1 MENKYDSLKLKNQF
15 CFSIYLCSKELI
27 NKYTPLLEEINLTYT
42 QFIVMMYFWEYKIS
56 NVKNISRALLL
67 DSSTLT
73 PLLKKLELKG
83 YIVRSRS
90 TRDERNLN
98 MTVTE
103 KGMMLREKAL
113 VIREQMSKYINISN
127 EEAKTLYEL
136 IYKVLINTQKR
147 RWSKCQLSM

>member
-1 MENKYDSLKLKNQF
+1 METKYDSLKLKNQF

-136 IYKVLINTQKR
+136 IYKVLINIQKET
-147 RWSKCQLSM
+147 K

>member
-42 QFIVMMYFWEYKIS
+42 QFIVMMYFWEYKKS

-136 IYKVLINTQKR
+136 IYKVLINTQK
-147 RWSKCQLSM
+147 KEMK